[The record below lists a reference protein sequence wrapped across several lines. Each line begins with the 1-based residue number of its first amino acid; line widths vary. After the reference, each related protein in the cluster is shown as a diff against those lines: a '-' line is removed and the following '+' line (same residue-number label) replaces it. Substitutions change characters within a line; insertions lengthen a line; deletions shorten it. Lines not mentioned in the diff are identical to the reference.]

1 MSKPLLRAE
10 AIIVRRD
17 GAAVLVQCDRDETFY
32 RFPGGS
38 VEFGET
44 AAEAINRE
52 LIEEF
57 ELRADIGPLACL
69 NESITQYDGKQRH
82 DCTVLHWGTVDDS
95 RTQDGLQHSER
106 PDIQLVWRTM
116 EQLRKKPVYPEGIL
130 DFLTEKVAGAVAH
143 LVVRKS
149 YDD

>member
-1 MSKPLLRAE
+1 MVKVTDPNWKEESPMNKPLLRAE
-10 AIIVRRD
+10 AIIIRRD

-32 RFPGGS
+32 RFPGGT

-44 AAEAINRE
+44 AAEAISRE

-69 NESITQYDGKQRH
+69 NESIAQYDGKQRH

-95 RTQDGLQHSER
+95 RFKNVCSTAS
-106 PDIQLVWRTM
+106 VRT
-116 EQLRKKPVYPEGIL
+116 
-130 DFLTEKVAGAVAH
+130 
-143 LVVRKS
+143 S
-149 YDD
+149 N